1 MNYIKKLFPQWTKN
15 LYHLLKAV
23 VANLYF
29 GFPSRRIKV
38 IGVTGTDGKTTTV
51 QMIAKILEEA
61 GEKIAVASTINFKV
75 GDDEWV
81 NETKFTTLSA
91 WGVQAFLNRAVKENC
106 SVVVLETSSH
116 SLDQFRVWGV
126 DYDTAVV
133 TNVTREHLD
142 YHKTME
148 KYRRA
153 KRKLFEKSKTLIVN
167 LDMENPS
174 EFLNLPA
181 KKRYAYSTDENK
193 LEVHVINEN
202 CEFVLAKDVFLE
214 MGGSEFVINE
224 HNFKLNIPGKF
235 NIENALAAI
244 CVAFSEDI
252 RMDYM
257 IRALEKIQGVPGR
270 MEQVENDRSVDIVI
284 DYAVTPN
291 ALKKLYEL
299 VGEIKSKREGSKIIS
314 VFGSCG
320 DRDRG
325 KRPIMGRIVSE
336 MADTVI
342 VTNEDP
348 YTEDPQRIIDEVAS
362 GVKNKKEGENFF
374 KIMDRREAIKKALE
388 NARAGDIVLVT
399 GKGAEEKMMIGHE
412 MVDWNDKKVIQ
423 EELQK
428 LS

>member
-1 MNYIKKLFPQWTKN
+1 MNYIKNLFPQWAKN
-15 LYHLLKAV
+15 LYHLLRAIL
-23 VANLYF
+23 ANLWF
-29 GFPSRRIKV
+29 GFPSRKLKV

-51 QMIAKILEEA
+51 QMIVKILEEA

-81 NETKFTTLSA
+81 NKTKFTTLSA
-91 WGVQAFLNRAVKENC
+91 WAVQQFLKRAVDEKC
-106 SVVVLETSSH
+106 TVAVLETSSH

-153 KRKLFEKSKTLIVN
+153 KRRLFEKAKTLIVN
-167 LDMENPS
+167 LDMENPQ
-174 EFLNLPA
+174 EFLSLPA
-181 KKRYAYSTDENK
+181 EKRYGYSTHEKN
-193 LEVHVINEN
+193 LEAHVLNDD
-202 CEFVLAKDVFLE
+202 CELVLARDVSL
-214 MGGSEFVINE
+214 GLAGSEFVIND
-224 HNFKLNIPGKF
+224 HNFKLNIPGRF

-244 CVAFSEDI
+244 CVSFSEDI

-257 IRALEKIQGVPGR
+257 IRALEKIKGVSGR
-270 MEQVENDRSVDIVI
+270 MERVQNDRGIDIII

-291 ALKKLYEL
+291 ALKKLYNL
-299 VGEIKSKREGSKIIS
+299 VKEVRDEKEGARAIS

-325 KRPIMGRIVSE
+325 KRPIMGEIVSSSV
-336 MADTVI
+336 DIVI

-348 YTEDPQRIIDEVAS
+348 YTEDPQRIINEVAS

-374 KIMDRREAIKKALE
+374 KIMDRREAIKKALQL
-388 NARAGDIVLVT
+388 AKPGDIVLVT
-399 GKGAEEKMMIGHE
+399 GKGAEEKMMIGTG
-412 MVDWNDKKVIQ
+412 MIDWNDKKVIQ
-423 EELQK
+423 EELEK